1 MRRNSESYGRRWASW
16 CWSSTPEKKAR
27 GSGRKNRDR
36 LLRVQSQMRTEGYEV
51 SIAQLFEWFS
61 LAGSIFY
68 YRPKNPR
75 PLLDQ
80 ELVGRITSR
89 RIFALLGLGSHLRHL
104 VFRIGCFFPL
114 YAVLCYAMFRL
125 GLPTS
130 ASKRRVM
137 QRKPCNL
144 DAKCLSHTALC

>member
-27 GSGRKNRDR
+27 GSGRKTRDR

-89 RIFALLGLGSHLRHL
+89 AH
-104 VFRIGCFFPL
+104 FRAARVRQPSEAFGVQDRVLFSSVCGPM
-114 YAVLCYAMFRL
+114 LCYVQ
-125 GLPTS
+125 T
-130 ASKRRVM
+130 
-137 QRKPCNL
+137 
-144 DAKCLSHTALC
+144 